1 MKIRGRI
8 FAVDDDEL
16 IITMLARALKGEG
29 YEVHFQTTPQDVIAN
44 ILSWQPDIV
53 FLDVNLAEEM
63 SGFEILAAIKEEGL
77 GVEVVMLT
85 ADDSAESAI
94 RAMKL
99 GAIEYFTKPF
109 NLDEIKI
116 ITGNIIENIRRK
128 AEIGY
133 HREKACPYF
142 EHGMVGE
149 SPRIEEILRKA
160 EKLLQARAETIL
172 ITGESGSGKEVLAR
186 HFHCR
191 LQNGDGAGQGQ
202 RPFFAVNCTALP
214 EHLIESELFGHVKGA
229 FTDARSEKK
238 GVFEL
243 AADGTLLLDEIG
255 DMRLDLQAK
264 LLRVVEERTVRRLGG
279 CVDLPVDA
287 TVIVTTNKNL
297 KNAAEQGGFRKD
309 LFFRLSAFALDLPP
323 LRERG
328 NDILLVAR
336 HFLLYFS
343 SKYRKKG
350 IKGFS
355 AEAEQAMLSY
365 DWPGNVRELRNL
377 IERCVV
383 LEEMETITREHLLPN
398 MVGWAG
404 SQPSTSA
411 RIILPENGLSLE
423 DLEKDLIRQ
432 ALERTN
438 SNQTK
443 AARLLGISYD
453 TLRYQMKKFALA

>member
-1 MKIRGRI
+1 MIKIRGRI

-16 IITMLARALKGEG
+16 IVTMLARALKSEG
-29 YEVHFQTTPQDVIAN
+29 YEVHFQTTPQDVLAN
-44 ILSWQPDIV
+44 ILAWQPDIV
-53 FLDVNLAEEM
+53 FLDVDLAEETT
-63 SGFEILAAIKEEGL
+63 GFDILAAIKKEGVA
-77 GVEVVMLT
+77 VEVVMLT

-99 GAIEYFTKPF
+99 GAVEYFTKPF

-128 AEIGY
+128 AELDY
-133 HREKACPYF
+133 HRERVCPSF
-142 EHGMVGE
+142 EHGLVGE
-149 SPRIEEILRKA
+149 SPPMQKILRTA
-160 EKLLQARAETIL
+160 DKLIQARAETIL

-186 HFHCR
+186 YLHCR
-191 LQNGDGAGQGQ
+191 RQKAEGNGQ

-229 FTDARSEKK
+229 FTDARTDKK
-238 GVFEL
+238 GIFEL

-264 LLRVVEERTVRRLGG
+264 LLRILEQRTVRRLGG
-279 CVDLPVDA
+279 SVDLPVEA
-287 TVIVTTNKNL
+287 TVIVTTNKDL
-297 KNAAEQGGFRKD
+297 KTAAEQGGFRKD
-309 LFFRLSAFALDLPP
+309 LFFRLSAFAMELSP

-328 NDILLVAR
+328 DDILLLAR
-336 HFLLYFS
+336 HFLRYFA
-343 SKYRKKG
+343 SKYLKKG

-355 AEAEQAMLSY
+355 VEAEKAMLSY
-365 DWPGNVRELRNL
+365 GWPGNVRELRNI

-398 MVGWAG
+398 LAGWAG
-404 SQPSTSA
+404 SPTASA
-411 RIILPENGLSLE
+411 RFILPEAGLSLE
-423 DLEKDLIRQ
+423 ELEKDLIRQ
-432 ALERTN
+432 ALERTGA
-438 SNQTK
+438 NQTK
-443 AARLLGISYD
+443 AAKLLGISYD